1 MDFDSSNY
9 NTDELLNILEIN
21 QSGDYSLDNIFKL
34 TKKSMDTTTS
44 SDDNANKE
52 ALLHFLTSS
61 FKRLGQHFQYDVPDY
76 MGMELDRL
84 KIKLL
89 TNNNIINND
98 PSKFVINHKISG
110 SGLYDDNQNSGGRA
124 GRTVE
129 KRKFK
134 GVNPIKREIYN
145 TVLTIN
151 TKYRN
156 NYYGSKSTD
165 FLVDLSNPVK
175 NVTGLKISNAELQ
188 NTYYTISNYLKTNVF
203 YVHITTGG
211 RTDGGGN
218 AIAMGKYKIE
228 IPDGN
233 YTSSDIVNSIN
244 GTGGFGLKK
253 AKLYSN
259 LLDEKDLTNIIS
271 VIYDSMTKKIIFS
284 LKPNLT
290 PIKDYAF
297 DLDFVLH
304 GEVDR
309 DIEKNLGWLLG
320 YRKHY
325 YSFDEKTVDGV
336 EYLASYKSTE
346 LNTLKGVSVTIP
358 GFQPEGPADF
368 TGTKF
373 FLIEVNDFN
382 NNSIQSFYYPGTF
395 NSLNMKD
402 LLGKIPNNVGA
413 TILFEDSYGP
423 INPTRYYLGPVNIQ
437 KLHIRLL
444 DENGIVVDLNN
455 VDFALTFELEVLHV
469 HYEMLDQ

>member
-21 QSGDYSLDNIFKL
+21 QSGDYSLDNVFKL
-34 TKKSMDTTTS
+34 TKKSMDTTRL

-52 ALLHFLTSS
+52 ALLDFIVVS
-61 FKRLGQHFQYDVPDY
+61 FKKLCVHFQYDVPDY
-76 MGMELDRL
+76 MDRELDRL

-89 TNNNIINND
+89 TNNDTTNND
-98 PSKFVINHKISG
+98 PSKFVINHKIASKEVDR
-110 SGLYDDNQNSGGRA
+110 S
-124 GRTVE
+124 VE
-129 KRKFK
+129 KKKFK
-134 GVNPIKREIYN
+134 RVNPIKRELYN

-165 FLVDLSNPVK
+165 FLVDLPNPVK

-188 NTYYTISNYLKTNVF
+188 NTYYTVSNYLKTNVF
-203 YVHITTGG
+203 YIHLTRFTVAPPVTG
-211 RTDGGGN
+211 
-218 AIAMGKYKIE
+218 MYKIE

-233 YTSSDIVNSIN
+233 YTSLDAIGTIN
-244 GTGGFGLKK
+244 GDGGDGGVAGFGLVK
-253 AKLYSN
+253 AKLTTGEALS
-259 LLDEKDLTNIIS
+259 TIIIAS
-271 VIYDSMTKKIIFS
+271 YDAMTKKIIFS
-284 LKPNLT
+284 LQTAAVLNYK
-290 PIKDYAF
+290 F

-304 GEVDR
+304 GEVER
-309 DIEKNLGWLLG
+309 DIAKNLGWLLG
-320 YRKHY
+320 YHKPY
-325 YSFDEKTVDGV
+325 YRFDGTKTIDGVKYEASYEKTTKIDTVGV
-336 EYLASYKSTE
+336 
-346 LNTLKGVSVTIP
+346 GVSITKV
-358 GFQPEGPADF
+358 GFQPEAPADF

-382 NNSIQSFYYPGTF
+382 NNSMQSFYYPGTF
-395 NSLNMKD
+395 NSLKMKD

-413 TILFEDSYGP
+413 TILFEDSFGP

-444 DENGIVVDLNN
+444 DENGVVVDLNN

>member
-21 QSGDYSLDNIFKL
+21 QSGDYSLDNVFKL
-34 TKKSMDTTTS
+34 TKKSMGTTRL

-52 ALLHFLTSS
+52 ALLDFIVVS
-61 FKRLGQHFQYDVPDY
+61 FKKLCVHFQYDVPDY
-76 MGMELDRL
+76 MDRELDRL

-89 TNNNIINND
+89 TNNDTINND
-98 PSKFVINHKISG
+98 PSKFVINHKS
-110 SGLYDDNQNSGGRA
+110 A
-124 GRTVE
+124 GREVDRSLE
-129 KRKFK
+129 KKKFK
-134 GVNPIKREIYN
+134 RVNPIKRELYN

-165 FLVDLSNPVK
+165 FLVDLPNPVK

-188 NTYYTISNYLKTNVF
+188 NTYYTVSNYLKTNVF
-203 YVHITTGG
+203 YIHLTRLTGAPSVPVTG
-211 RTDGGGN
+211 
-218 AIAMGKYKIE
+218 MYKIE

-233 YTSSDIVNSIN
+233 YTSLDAVGTIN
-244 GTGGFGLKK
+244 GDGTGGGVSGFGLVK
-253 AKLYSN
+253 AKLTN
-259 LLDEKDLTNIIS
+259 LTTTTVVNLSGIITAS
-271 VIYDSMTKKIIFS
+271 YDVMTKKIIFS
-284 LKPNLT
+284 LKTT
-290 PIKDYAF
+290 PAVSNYKF

-304 GEVDR
+304 GEVER
-309 DIEKNLGWLLG
+309 DIAKNLGWLLG
-320 YRKHY
+320 YHKPY
-325 YSFDEKTVDGV
+325 YRFDGTKTIDGV
-336 EYLASYKSTE
+336 KYEASYEKSIKIDTVGV
-346 LNTLKGVSVTIP
+346 GVSITKV
-358 GFQPEGPADF
+358 GFQPEAPSDF

-382 NNSIQSFYYPGTF
+382 NNSMQSFYYPGTF
-395 NSLNMKD
+395 NSLKMKD

-423 INPTRYYLGPVNIQ
+423 LNPTRYYLGPVNIQ

-444 DENGIVVDLNN
+444 DENGVVVDLNN

>member
-21 QSGDYSLDNIFKL
+21 QSGDYSLDNVFKL
-34 TKKSMDTTTS
+34 TKKSMDTTKL
-44 SDDNANKE
+44 SDDTANKE
-52 ALLHFLTSS
+52 ALLDFIVVS
-61 FKRLGQHFQYDVPDY
+61 FKKLCVHFQYDVPDY
-76 MGMELDRL
+76 MDRELDRL

-89 TNNNIINND
+89 TNNDTINND
-98 PSKFVINHKISG
+98 PSKFVINHKIG
-110 SGLYDDNQNSGGRA
+110 SKEVDRS
-124 GRTVE
+124 VE
-129 KRKFK
+129 KKKFK
-134 GVNPIKREIYN
+134 RVNPIKRELYN

-188 NTYYTISNYLKTNVF
+188 NTYYTVSNYLKTNVF
-203 YVHITTGG
+203 YIHLTRLTGAPSVPVTG
-211 RTDGGGN
+211 
-218 AIAMGKYKIE
+218 MYKIE

-233 YTSSDIVNSIN
+233 YTSLDAVSAIN
-244 GTGGFGLKK
+244 GGGFGLKK

-259 LLDEKDLTNIIS
+259 LTTVVDLSTIIIAS
-271 VIYDSMTKKIIFS
+271 YDTMTKKIIFS
-284 LKPNLT
+284 LQTAAVLNYK
-290 PIKDYAF
+290 F

-304 GEVDR
+304 GEVER
-309 DIEKNLGWLLG
+309 DIAKNLGWLLG
-320 YRKHY
+320 YHKPY
-325 YSFDEKTVDGV
+325 YSFDDTKTIDGIKYEASYEKTTKIDTVGV
-336 EYLASYKSTE
+336 
-346 LNTLKGVSVTIP
+346 GVSITKV
-358 GFQPEGPADF
+358 GFQPEAPADF

-382 NNSIQSFYYPGTF
+382 NNSMQSFYYPGTF
-395 NSLNMKD
+395 NSLKMKD
-402 LLGKIPNNVGA
+402 LLGKIPNNAGA

-444 DENGIVVDLNN
+444 DENGVVVDLNN

-469 HYEMLDQ
+469 HYEMLNQ

>member
-21 QSGDYSLDNIFKL
+21 QSGDYSLDNVFKL
-34 TKKSMDTTTS
+34 TKKTMDTTRL

-52 ALLHFLTSS
+52 ALLDFIVVS
-61 FKRLGQHFQYDVPDY
+61 FKKLCDHFQYDVPDY
-76 MGMELDRL
+76 MDRELDRL

-89 TNNNIINND
+89 TNNDTINND
-98 PSKFVINHKISG
+98 PSKFVVNRKIG
-110 SGLYDDNQNSGGRA
+110 SGVDRSVG
-124 GRTVE
+124 
-129 KRKFK
+129 KKKFK
-134 GVNPIKREIYN
+134 RVNPIKRELYN
-145 TVLTIN
+145 SVLTIN

-165 FLVDLSNPVK
+165 FLVDLPNPVK

-188 NTYYTISNYLKTNVF
+188 NTYYTVSNYLKTNVF
-203 YVHITTGG
+203 YIHLNRLTGAPTTPVTG
-211 RTDGGGN
+211 
-218 AIAMGKYKIE
+218 MYKIE

-233 YTSSDIVNSIN
+233 YTSSDAVSTIN
-244 GTGGFGLKK
+244 GVGGFGLKK

-259 LLDEKDLTNIIS
+259 LTIEENLSSIITAS
-271 VIYDSMTKKIIFS
+271 YDVVTKKIIFS
-284 LKPNLT
+284 LITDVTGYK
-290 PIKDYAF
+290 F

-304 GEVDR
+304 GEVER
-309 DIEKNLGWLLG
+309 DIAKNLGWLLG
-320 YRKHY
+320 YHNPY
-325 YSFDEKTVDGV
+325 YSFDDTKTIDGI
-336 EYLASYKSTE
+336 EYLASYEK
-346 LNTLKGVSVTIP
+346 NTKVDTVKGVSITTK
-358 GFQPEGPADF
+358 GFQPEAPADF

-395 NSLNMKD
+395 NSLKIND
-402 LLGKIPNNVGA
+402 LLGKIPNNVGT

>member
-21 QSGDYSLDNIFKL
+21 QSGDYSLDNVFKL
-34 TKKSMDTTTS
+34 TKKSMDTTRL

-52 ALLHFLTSS
+52 ALLDFIVVS
-61 FKRLGQHFQYDVPDY
+61 FKKLCVHFQYDVPDY
-76 MGMELDRL
+76 MDRELDRL

-89 TNNNIINND
+89 TNNDTTNND
-98 PSKFVINHKISG
+98 PSKFVINHKIASKEVDR
-110 SGLYDDNQNSGGRA
+110 S
-124 GRTVE
+124 VE
-129 KRKFK
+129 KKKFK
-134 GVNPIKREIYN
+134 RVNPIKRELYN

-165 FLVDLSNPVK
+165 FLVDLPNPVK

-188 NTYYTISNYLKTNVF
+188 NTYYTVSNYLKTNVF
-203 YVHITTGG
+203 YIHLTRLTSAPPVTGG
-211 RTDGGGN
+211 
-218 AIAMGKYKIE
+218 MYKIE

-233 YTSSDIVNSIN
+233 YTSLDAVSAIN
-244 GTGGFGLKK
+244 GGGFGLKK

-259 LLDEKDLTNIIS
+259 LTIEEDLSTIIIAS
-271 VIYDSMTKKIIFS
+271 YDAMTKKIIFS
-284 LKPNLT
+284 LQTAAVLNYK
-290 PIKDYAF
+290 F

-304 GEVDR
+304 GEVER
-309 DIEKNLGWLLG
+309 DIAKNLGWLLG
-320 YRKHY
+320 YHKPY
-325 YSFDEKTVDGV
+325 YSFDDTKTIDGVKYEASYEKTTKIDTVGV
-336 EYLASYKSTE
+336 
-346 LNTLKGVSVTIP
+346 GVSITKV
-358 GFQPEGPADF
+358 GFQPEAPSDF

-382 NNSIQSFYYPGTF
+382 NNSMQSFYYPGTF
-395 NSLNMKD
+395 NSLKMKD
-402 LLGKIPNNVGA
+402 LLGKIPNNAGA

-444 DENGIVVDLNN
+444 DENGVVVDLNN

-469 HYEMLDQ
+469 HYEMLNQ

>member
-21 QSGDYSLDNIFKL
+21 QSGDYSLDNVFKL
-34 TKKSMDTTTS
+34 TKKSMDTTRL

-52 ALLHFLTSS
+52 ALLDFIVVS
-61 FKRLGQHFQYDVPDY
+61 FKKLCVHFQYDVPDY
-76 MGMELDRL
+76 MDRELDRL

-89 TNNNIINND
+89 TNNDTTNND
-98 PSKFVINHKISG
+98 PSKFVINHKIASKEVDR
-110 SGLYDDNQNSGGRA
+110 S
-124 GRTVE
+124 VE
-129 KRKFK
+129 KKKFK
-134 GVNPIKREIYN
+134 RVNPIKRELYN

-165 FLVDLSNPVK
+165 FLVDLPNPVK

-188 NTYYTISNYLKTNVF
+188 NTYYTVSNYLKTNVF
-203 YVHITTGG
+203 YIHLTRLTGAPSVPVTG
-211 RTDGGGN
+211 
-218 AIAMGKYKIE
+218 MYKIE

-233 YTSSDIVNSIN
+233 YTSLEAVGAIN
-244 GTGGFGLKK
+244 VGGFGLKK

-259 LLDEKDLTNIIS
+259 LTIEEDLSTIIIAS
-271 VIYDSMTKKIIFS
+271 YDAMTKKIIFS
-284 LKPNLT
+284 LQTAAVLNYK
-290 PIKDYAF
+290 F

-304 GEVDR
+304 GEVER
-309 DIEKNLGWLLG
+309 DIAKNLGWLLG
-320 YRKHY
+320 YHKPY
-325 YSFDEKTVDGV
+325 YSFDDTKTIDGIKYEASYEKTTKIDTVGV
-336 EYLASYKSTE
+336 
-346 LNTLKGVSVTIP
+346 GVSITKV
-358 GFQPEGPADF
+358 GFQPEAPSDF

-382 NNSIQSFYYPGTF
+382 NNSMQSFYYPGTF
-395 NSLNMKD
+395 NSLKMKD

-444 DENGIVVDLNN
+444 DENGVVVDLNN

-469 HYEMLDQ
+469 HYEMLNQ

>member
-21 QSGDYSLDNIFKL
+21 QSGDYSLDNVFKL
-34 TKKSMDTTTS
+34 TKKSMDTTRL

-52 ALLHFLTSS
+52 ALLDFIVVS
-61 FKRLGQHFQYDVPDY
+61 FKKLCVHFQYDVPDY
-76 MGMELDRL
+76 MDRELDRL

-89 TNNNIINND
+89 TNNDTTNND
-98 PSKFVINHKISG
+98 PSKFVINHKIASKEVDR
-110 SGLYDDNQNSGGRA
+110 S
-124 GRTVE
+124 VE
-129 KRKFK
+129 KKKFK
-134 GVNPIKREIYN
+134 RVNPIKRELYN

-165 FLVDLSNPVK
+165 FLVDLPNPVK

-188 NTYYTISNYLKTNVF
+188 NTYYTVSNYLKTNVF
-203 YVHITTGG
+203 YIHLTRLTSAPPVTGG
-211 RTDGGGN
+211 
-218 AIAMGKYKIE
+218 MYKIE

-233 YTSSDIVNSIN
+233 YTSLDAVSAIN
-244 GTGGFGLKK
+244 GGGFGLKK

-259 LLDEKDLTNIIS
+259 LTIEEDLSTIIIAS
-271 VIYDSMTKKIIFS
+271 YDAMTKKIIFS
-284 LKPNLT
+284 LQTAAVLNYK
-290 PIKDYAF
+290 F

-304 GEVDR
+304 GEVER
-309 DIEKNLGWLLG
+309 DIAKNLGWLLG
-320 YRKHY
+320 YHKPY
-325 YSFDEKTVDGV
+325 YSFDDTKTIDGVKYEASYEKTTKIDTVGV
-336 EYLASYKSTE
+336 
-346 LNTLKGVSVTIP
+346 GVSITKV
-358 GFQPEGPADF
+358 GFQPEAPSDF

-382 NNSIQSFYYPGTF
+382 NNSMQSFYYPGTF
-395 NSLNMKD
+395 NSLKMKD

-413 TILFEDSYGP
+413 TILFEDSFGP

-444 DENGIVVDLNN
+444 DENGVVVDLNN

-469 HYEMLDQ
+469 HYEMLNQ

>member
-21 QSGDYSLDNIFKL
+21 QSGDYSLDNVFKL
-34 TKKSMDTTTS
+34 TKKSMDTTRL

-52 ALLHFLTSS
+52 ALLDFIVVS
-61 FKRLGQHFQYDVPDY
+61 FKKLCVHFQYDVPDY
-76 MGMELDRL
+76 MDRELDRL

-89 TNNNIINND
+89 TNNDTTNND
-98 PSKFVINHKISG
+98 PSKFVINHKIASKEVDR
-110 SGLYDDNQNSGGRA
+110 S
-124 GRTVE
+124 VE
-129 KRKFK
+129 KKKFK
-134 GVNPIKREIYN
+134 RVNPIKRELYN

-165 FLVDLSNPVK
+165 FLVDLPNPVK

-188 NTYYTISNYLKTNVF
+188 NTYYTVSNYLKTNVF
-203 YVHITTGG
+203 YIHLTRLTGAPSVPVTG
-211 RTDGGGN
+211 
-218 AIAMGKYKIE
+218 MYKIE

-233 YTSSDIVNSIN
+233 YTSLEAVGAIN
-244 GTGGFGLKK
+244 VGGFGLKK

-259 LLDEKDLTNIIS
+259 LTIEEDLSTIIIAS
-271 VIYDSMTKKIIFS
+271 YDAMTKKIIFS
-284 LKPNLT
+284 LQTAAVLNYK
-290 PIKDYAF
+290 F

-304 GEVDR
+304 GEVER
-309 DIEKNLGWLLG
+309 DIAKNLGWLLG
-320 YRKHY
+320 YHKPY
-325 YSFDEKTVDGV
+325 YSFDDTKTIDGVKYEASYEKTTKIDTVGV
-336 EYLASYKSTE
+336 
-346 LNTLKGVSVTIP
+346 GVSITKV
-358 GFQPEGPADF
+358 GFQPEAPSDF

-382 NNSIQSFYYPGTF
+382 NNSMQSFYYPGTF
-395 NSLNMKD
+395 NSLKMKD
-402 LLGKIPNNVGA
+402 LLGKIPNNAGA
-413 TILFEDSYGP
+413 TILFEDSFGP

-444 DENGIVVDLNN
+444 DENGVVVDLNN

-469 HYEMLDQ
+469 HYEMLNQ

>member
-21 QSGDYSLDNIFKL
+21 QSGDYSLDNVFKL
-34 TKKSMDTTTS
+34 TKKSMDTTRL

-52 ALLHFLTSS
+52 ALLDFIVVS
-61 FKRLGQHFQYDVPDY
+61 FKKLCVHFQYDVPDY
-76 MGMELDRL
+76 MDRELDRL

-89 TNNNIINND
+89 TNNDTINND
-98 PSKFVINHKISG
+98 PSKFVINHKIG
-110 SGLYDDNQNSGGRA
+110 SKEVDRS
-124 GRTVE
+124 VE
-129 KRKFK
+129 KKKFK
-134 GVNPIKREIYN
+134 RVNPIKRELYN

-188 NTYYTISNYLKTNVF
+188 NTYYTVSNYLKTNVF
-203 YVHITTGG
+203 YIHLTRLTGAPSVPVTG
-211 RTDGGGN
+211 
-218 AIAMGKYKIE
+218 MYKIE

-233 YTSSDIVNSIN
+233 YTSLDAVSAIN
-244 GTGGFGLKK
+244 GGGFGLKK

-259 LLDEKDLTNIIS
+259 LTTVVDLSTIIIAS
-271 VIYDSMTKKIIFS
+271 YDTMTKKIIFS
-284 LKPNLT
+284 LQTAAVLNYK
-290 PIKDYAF
+290 F

-304 GEVDR
+304 GEVER
-309 DIEKNLGWLLG
+309 DIAKNLGWLLG
-320 YRKHY
+320 YHKPY
-325 YSFDEKTVDGV
+325 YSFDDTKTIDGIKYEASYEKTTKIDTVGV
-336 EYLASYKSTE
+336 
-346 LNTLKGVSVTIP
+346 GVSITKV
-358 GFQPEGPADF
+358 GFQPEAPADF

-382 NNSIQSFYYPGTF
+382 NNSMQSFYYPGTF
-395 NSLNMKD
+395 NSLKMKD
-402 LLGKIPNNVGA
+402 LLGKIPNNAGA

-444 DENGIVVDLNN
+444 DENGVVVDLNN

-469 HYEMLDQ
+469 HYEMLNQ

>member
-21 QSGDYSLDNIFKL
+21 QSGDYSLDNVFKL
-34 TKKSMDTTTS
+34 TKKSMDTTRL

-52 ALLHFLTSS
+52 ALLDFIVVS
-61 FKRLGQHFQYDVPDY
+61 FKKLCVHFQYDVPDY
-76 MGMELDRL
+76 MDRELDRL

-89 TNNNIINND
+89 TNNDTTNND
-98 PSKFVINHKISG
+98 PSKFVINHKIASKEVDR
-110 SGLYDDNQNSGGRA
+110 S
-124 GRTVE
+124 VE
-129 KRKFK
+129 KKKFK
-134 GVNPIKREIYN
+134 RVNPIKRELYN

-165 FLVDLSNPVK
+165 FLVDLPNPVK

-188 NTYYTISNYLKTNVF
+188 NTYYTVSNYLKTNVF
-203 YVHITTGG
+203 YIHLTRLTSAPPVTGG
-211 RTDGGGN
+211 
-218 AIAMGKYKIE
+218 MYKIE

-233 YTSSDIVNSIN
+233 YTSLDAVSAIN
-244 GTGGFGLKK
+244 GGGGFGLKK
-253 AKLYSN
+253 AKLYS
-259 LLDEKDLTNIIS
+259 DLTTVVDLSTIITAS
-271 VIYDSMTKKIIFS
+271 YDTMTKKIIFS
-284 LKPNLT
+284 LQTAAVLNYK
-290 PIKDYAF
+290 F

-304 GEVDR
+304 GEVER
-309 DIEKNLGWLLG
+309 DIAKNLGWLLG
-320 YRKHY
+320 YHKPY
-325 YSFDEKTVDGV
+325 YSFDDTKTIDGVKYEASYEKTTKIDTVGV
-336 EYLASYKSTE
+336 
-346 LNTLKGVSVTIP
+346 GVSITKV
-358 GFQPEGPADF
+358 GFQPEAPSDF

-382 NNSIQSFYYPGTF
+382 NNSMQSFYYPGTF
-395 NSLNMKD
+395 NSLKMKD
-402 LLGKIPNNVGA
+402 LLGKIPNNAGA

-444 DENGIVVDLNN
+444 DENGVVVDLNN

-469 HYEMLDQ
+469 HYEMLNQ

>member
-52 ALLHFLTSS
+52 ALLNFIISS

-98 PSKFVINHKISG
+98 PSKFVINHKISENEVDR
-110 SGLYDDNQNSGGRA
+110 S
-124 GRTVE
+124 VE

-134 GVNPIKREIYN
+134 GVNPIKRELYN

-151 TKYRN
+151 TKNRN
-156 NYYGSKSTD
+156 NYYGSKSSD
-165 FLVDLSNPVK
+165 FLVDLPNPVK

-188 NTYYTISNYLKTNVF
+188 NTYYTVSNYLKTNVF
-203 YVHITTGG
+203 YIHITKKGTGNINTG
-211 RTDGGGN
+211 T
-218 AIAMGKYKIE
+218 YKIE
-228 IPDGN
+228 IPDGD
-233 YTSSDIVNSIN
+233 YTSSDAVAIIN
-244 GTGGFGLKK
+244 GQPGFGLKK

-259 LLDEKDLTNIIS
+259 LSINDLTNTIIAN
-271 VIYDSMTKKIIFS
+271 YDTMTKKIIFS
-284 LKPNLT
+284 LKN
-290 PIKDYAF
+290 IGSGVEF
-297 DLDFVLH
+297 DLDFVLR

-320 YRKHY
+320 FRKPY
-325 YSFDEKTVDGV
+325 YSFDAKTVDGV

-346 LNTLKGVSVTIP
+346 LDTLKGVSITIA
-358 GFQPEGPADF
+358 GFQPEAPADF

-382 NNSIQSFYYPGTF
+382 NNSIQSFYYPSTF